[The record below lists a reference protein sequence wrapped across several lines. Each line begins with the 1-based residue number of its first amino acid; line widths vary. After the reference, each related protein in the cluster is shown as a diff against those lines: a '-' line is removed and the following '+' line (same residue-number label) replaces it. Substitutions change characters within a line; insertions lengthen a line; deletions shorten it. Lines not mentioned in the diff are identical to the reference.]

1 MRRWQLI
8 GDQSVCLHNGPIEDG
23 GHLWAAV
30 FQGGPRA
37 MLDGASA
44 LVAPLWAV
52 AVLVAL
58 WLVQF
63 VLACRWFSRRPY
75 AVLAMPVVALVVWL
89 SAIVA
94 GDALLGWTA

>member
-1 MRRWQLI
+1 MSRLNLRRSGPWI
-8 GDQSVCLHNGPIEDG
+8 GMAGLVTM
-23 GHLWAAV
+23 LW
-30 FQGGPRA
+30 
-37 MLDGASA
+37 LYGASA

-75 AVLAMPVVALVVWL
+75 AVLAMPVVALAVWL

-94 GDALLGWTA
+94 GDVLLDWTA

>member
-1 MRRWQLI
+1 MAGL
-8 GDQSVCLHNGPIEDG
+8 VCV
-23 GHLWAAV
+23 LW
-30 FQGGPRA
+30 
-37 MLDGASA
+37 LYGASA

-63 VLACRWFSRRPY
+63 ALACRWFSRRPY

-89 SAIVA
+89 AVVFA
-94 GDALLGWTA
+94 GEALFAWTA

>member
-1 MRRWQLI
+1 MRGLNLRRSGPWI
-8 GDQSVCLHNGPIEDG
+8 GMAGLVCM
-23 GHLWAAV
+23 LW
-30 FQGGPRA
+30 
-37 MLDGASA
+37 LYGASA

-75 AVLAMPVVALVVWL
+75 AVLAMPVVALGVWL
-89 SAIVA
+89 AVIFA
-94 GDALLGWTA
+94 GEALFGWTA

>member
-1 MRRWQLI
+1 MRRLDLRRSGPWI
-8 GDQSVCLHNGPIEDG
+8 GMAGLVCV
-23 GHLWAAV
+23 LW
-30 FQGGPRA
+30 
-37 MLDGASA
+37 LYGASA

-75 AVLAMPVVALVVWL
+75 AVLAMPVVALVVW
-89 SAIVA
+89 VA
-94 GDALLGWTA
+94 VIFAGEALFGWTA

>member
-1 MRRWQLI
+1 MRGLNLRRSGPWI
-8 GDQSVCLHNGPIEDG
+8 GMAGLVCV
-23 GHLWAAV
+23 LW
-30 FQGGPRA
+30 
-37 MLDGASA
+37 LYGASA

-63 VLACRWFSRRPY
+63 ALACRWFSRRPY

-89 SAIVA
+89 AVVFA
-94 GDALLGWTA
+94 GEALFAWTA

>member
-1 MRRWQLI
+1 MRRLNLRRSGPWI
-8 GDQSVCLHNGPIEDG
+8 GMAGLVCV
-23 GHLWAAV
+23 LW
-30 FQGGPRA
+30 
-37 MLDGASA
+37 LYGASA
-44 LVAPLWAV
+44 LVAPLWGV

-89 SAIVA
+89 AVIFA
-94 GDALLGWTA
+94 GEALFGWTA

>member
-1 MRRWQLI
+1 MRRLDLRRSGPWI
-8 GDQSVCLHNGPIEDG
+8 GMAGLVCV
-23 GHLWAAV
+23 LW
-30 FQGGPRA
+30 
-37 MLDGASA
+37 LYGASA

-63 VLACRWFSRRPY
+63 VLACRWFGRRPY

-89 SAIVA
+89 AVIFA
-94 GDALLGWTA
+94 GEALFGWTA

>member
-1 MRRWQLI
+1 MRRLDLRRSGPWI
-8 GDQSVCLHNGPIEDG
+8 GMAGLVCV
-23 GHLWAAV
+23 LW
-30 FQGGPRA
+30 
-37 MLDGASA
+37 LYGASA

-63 VLACRWFSRRPY
+63 ALACRWFGRRPY

-89 SAIVA
+89 AVIFA
-94 GDALLGWTA
+94 GEALFGWTA